1 MTPGH
6 VGETLPADLLP
17 DGPAAGEGDTMTK
30 MIGHVEYAN
39 DEAEATALLSEY
51 SESLGLPWGVIPQR
65 KRDASVRV
73 AWDEDKNNGLVAA
86 KKTIEDDLN
95 DQRRAARVAERTA
108 AIRDQGNSLV
118 KAIGVKTTAG
128 ELLDQCKHHYEQ
140 ANHPNFTFGSGMT
153 EDDYAAFREEWSDA
167 SEIADRGYDQFTKFT
182 STDIQDKE
190 ALGKGQVGDTM
201 ATRGRQ
207 GNVFVTILGAKFNA
221 HIDIKGKKK

>member
-1 MTPGH
+1 MTRF
-6 VGETLPADLLP
+6 LN
-17 DGPAAGEGDTMTK
+17 
-30 MIGHVEYAN
+30 HVEYAD
-39 DEAEATALLSEY
+39 DEAEAIELLTAY

-73 AWDEDKNNGLVAA
+73 AWDEDKNNGLAAA
-86 KKTIEDDLN
+86 KKTIEDDVN

-108 AIRDQGNSLV
+108 AIQAQGNSLV
-118 KAIGVKTTAG
+118 KAIGAKTTAG
-128 ELLDQCKHHYEQ
+128 ELLELCRHHYEQ

-167 SEIADRGYDQFTKFT
+167 AEIADRGYDQFTKFT
-182 STDIQDKE
+182 SSAIQDKE
-190 ALGKGQVGDTM
+190 ALGKGQVGDTL

-207 GNVFVTILGAKFNA
+207 GNVFVTIVGAKFNA